1 MFLVLGVV
9 GLFLLMLAVGSVNI
23 PLNQVIAALLG
34 RSDVDTSTVA
44 TIIWQFRM
52 PRALTA
58 ALAGAALAVGG
69 LQMQTLFRNPLTDPF
84 VLGISSG
91 ASLGVALVVL
101 AAGTTGMTMLAGL
114 AGLGDYGIVI
124 AASLGAG
131 LTLALVLLFAGRLRQ
146 SMALLIFG
154 LMFGYAVSALVSLL
168 LYFSIAERIQAYV
181 NWTFGSFGG
190 ITWRQMPIFAVVV
203 IVGLVLAYVLVKP
216 LNALLLGETYAQS
229 MGINLR
235 VARVGIIMS
244 TALLAG
250 GVTAFCG
257 PIGFLGIAVPH
268 LARML
273 SRSADHRLLLP
284 MVTLLGA
291 IVAMGADLAAQLPG
305 NQVILPLNAV
315 LALLG
320 APVVIAII
328 LRQRNLRASFAG

>member
-1 MFLVLGVV
+1 
-9 GLFLLMLAVGSVNI
+9 
-23 PLNQVIAALLG
+23 
-34 RSDVDTSTVA
+34 
-44 TIIWQFRM
+44 
-52 PRALTA
+52 
-58 ALAGAALAVGG
+58 
-69 LQMQTLFRNPLTDPF
+69 MQTLFRNPLTDPF

-203 IVGLVLAYVLVKP
+203 IVGVVMV
-216 LNALLLGETYAQS
+216 
-229 MGINLR
+229 
-235 VARVGIIMS
+235 VAHDPCPDEDR
-244 TALLAG
+244 
-250 GVTAFCG
+250 
-257 PIGFLGIAVPH
+257 
-268 LARML
+268 
-273 SRSADHRLLLP
+273 
-284 MVTLLGA
+284 
-291 IVAMGADLAAQLPG
+291 
-305 NQVILPLNAV
+305 
-315 LALLG
+315 
-320 APVVIAII
+320 I
-328 LRQRNLRASFAG
+328 LRRSSGHAAPPLPCRSFASR